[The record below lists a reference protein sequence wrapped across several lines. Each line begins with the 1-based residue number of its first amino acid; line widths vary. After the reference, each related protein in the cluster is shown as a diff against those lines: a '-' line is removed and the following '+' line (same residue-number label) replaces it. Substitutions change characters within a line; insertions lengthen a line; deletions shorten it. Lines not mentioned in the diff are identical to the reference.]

1 VPFLPLGGQAVIEG
15 VMMRSPT
22 QVAVAVRRPD
32 GSLGFLERR
41 FESITRRVK
50 PLGWPV
56 LRGAVSLF
64 ETLSLGIAALNFSAD
79 ESSRETDPAKAEQKP
94 GLGWQLVQ
102 GATVVVSLGLGL
114 LLFVV
119 LPARLTT
126 WLGFHD
132 RVGFGLV
139 DGLFRLLAFVLYL
152 WLISQWKEMA
162 RVLGFHGA
170 EHKAIHALEA
180 GAPLTPESVQTFPR
194 FHPRCGTTFLFIVV
208 LVSIVVFTF
217 IGKPA
222 GVRDHLLRIACM
234 PLIAGVAFEFIRLS
248 GKHFDKPW
256 VRALAW
262 PGMQFQRLTT
272 REPDLEM
279 CAVAIASL
287 EKVLGDPALE
297 AARRAGGDR
306 EVSFVQ

>member
-1 VPFLPLGGQAVIEG
+1 MPFLPLGGQAVIEG

-32 GSLGFLERR
+32 GSLGYLERR

-50 PLGWPV
+50 LLGLPV
-56 LRGAVSLF
+56 VRGAVSLF
-64 ETLSLGIAALNFSAD
+64 ETLALGITALNFSAD
-79 ESSRETDPAKAEQKP
+79 EASRDDAAAAGAKP
-94 GLGWQLVQ
+94 RLGMIVLQ
-102 GATVVVSLGLGL
+102 VVIVGVSLVLGALFFL
-114 LLFVV
+114 LL
-119 LPARLTT
+119 PAMVTG

-132 RVGFGLV
+132 RWRFGLV
-139 DGLFRLLAFVLYL
+139 DGGFRLLAFVGYL
-152 WLISQWKEMA
+152 WLLSQWKEMA
-162 RVLGFHGA
+162 RVLGYHGA

-180 GAPLTPESVQTFPR
+180 GAPLTPESVQSFPR
-194 FHPRCGTTFLFIVV
+194 LHPRCGTTFLFIVV
-208 LVSIVVFTF
+208 MVSIVVFTF
-217 IGKPA
+217 IGRPA
-222 GVRDHLLRIACM
+222 NVAMHLFRLACM

-248 GKHFDKPW
+248 GKHFDKPF
-256 VRALAW
+256 VRVITW

-287 EKVLGDPALE
+287 EKVLGDPAIA
-297 AARRAGGDR
+297 AARDAGGMK